1 MTGAA
6 ATGATATGGAGRR
19 AATTAAG
26 AAAAYLV
33 FFLILFAQFPLRGS
47 LPGNTDTWLVGI
59 AIPNTI
65 RSQIGAWLAGADAPG
80 QWLYPEAHPLLHGET
95 ALGTGLLF
103 ALIRT
108 LLPDDVV
115 AYYLFISLIFAGSSW
130 GLFLLARDGLGDDRA
145 AGLAGFA
152 FGVANYTLANIDS
165 PHTSFWGAAFVALL
179 MLRRW
184 LAGAPARFLYCAAA
198 LGGVQVYFSAYVF
211 LFASLWA
218 GLLVLLRGRHLLRR
232 RGVARPLAVAA
243 AIYVLLSAPF
253 FFIYLAA
260 MDDAGFVKPVDHP
273 LFAASCSLNPADLV
287 RALPGNLIYPEGT
300 PLTGRDIG
308 ALRREFARLGRDPG
322 LFDDPETRV
331 IMGPVSP
338 VSMEAHWPSVRR
350 RAHLGLGLYAL
361 AVAGLI
367 GCWRA
372 GARALASGGGSGRA
386 TALELGLVGALGLG
400 LALGP
405 VLMLWGHAYPTLLFP
420 LYDVSPA
427 ARLFRVPVRAFA
439 LTVASVSI
447 SAGYGWLWLHR
458 RWTRGPGSR
467 LRSRA
472 WLGLAL
478 VVIGLENI
486 PFPLPAFAAA
496 PYAAPSRDYVEF
508 LRGLARPDSGRD
520 ATPAEERMPVILDL
534 PSAIGYGGALV
545 GDLFPQN
552 RELIYM
558 NWQTYHR
565 QNVVNGLNG
574 YLPRSR
580 VEMQKAIDA
589 LPDPGAFATLR
600 RLGVRYLALHPDL
613 VLDGSEL
620 RMLAAVRRAPSVRLV
635 FAARRL
641 VVLRLEPDPEG
652 DVAP

>member
-1 MTGAA
+1 VTGAA
-6 ATGATATGGAGRR
+6 ATGAAATGGAGRT
-19 AATTAAG
+19 AATTAVR

-33 FFLILFAQFPLRGS
+33 FFLILFAQFPLRGT

-65 RSQIGAWLAGADAPG
+65 RSQIGAWLAGTAPPG
-80 QWLYPEAHPLLHGET
+80 QWLYPAEHPLLHGET
-95 ALGTGLLF
+95 AVGTSLLF

-108 LLPDDVV
+108 LLPGDVV

-130 GLFLLARDGLGDDRA
+130 GLFLLARDYLGDDRA

-165 PHTSFWGAAFVALL
+165 PHTSFWGLAFVALL
-179 MLRRW
+179 MLRRY
-184 LAGAPARFLYCAAA
+184 LAGASSRHLYCGAA
-198 LGGVQVYFSAYVF
+198 LGGFQVYFSAYVF

-218 GLLVLLRGRHLLRR
+218 LLLLLLRGRHLLRR
-232 RGVARPLAVAA
+232 RGVLGPLAAAA
-243 AIYVLLSAPF
+243 AIFVLISAPF
-253 FFIYLAA
+253 FITYMGA

-273 LFAASCSLNPADLV
+273 LFAATCSLGPADLV
-287 RALPGNLIYPEGT
+287 RALPGNLIYPEGP
-300 PLTGRDIG
+300 PLTGRDLG
-308 ALRREFARLGRDPG
+308 VLRREFARLGRDPG
-322 LFDDPETRV
+322 LLDDPDTRV
-331 IMGPVSP
+331 IMGPGSP
-338 VSMEAHWPSVRR
+338 VSLEAHWPSVRR
-350 RAHLGLGLYAL
+350 RAHIGLGLYAL
-361 AVAGLI
+361 AIAGLI

-372 GARALASGGGSGRA
+372 GARAIAPGAGPGRS
-386 TALELGLVGALGLG
+386 TAIELGLVGTLGLV

-405 VLMLWGHAYPTLLFP
+405 VVMLWGRAHPTLLFP
-420 LYDVSPA
+420 LYDLSPVV
-427 ARLFRVPVRAFA
+427 RLFRIPVRAFA

-447 SAGYGWLWLHR
+447 ASGYGWLCLLR
-458 RWTRGPGSR
+458 QLERVPRPR
-467 LRSRA
+467 LRPLA
-472 WLGLAL
+472 WLAIAL
-478 VVIGLENI
+478 LVIGLENI
-486 PFPLPAFAAA
+486 PFPLPAYAAA
-496 PYAAPSRDYVEF
+496 PYTPPSPDYVDF
-508 LRGLARPDSGRD
+508 LGDLARHDPARET
-520 ATPAEERMPVILDL
+520 APAEERMPVILDL

-565 QNVVNGLNG
+565 QNIVNGLNG

-580 VEMQKAIDA
+580 VEMQKAIGA
-589 LPDPGAFATLR
+589 LPDPAALAMLR

-613 VLDGSEL
+613 VLEDAEL

-641 VVLRLEPDPEG
+641 VVLRLEPESDA
-652 DVAP
+652 AP

>member
-1 MTGAA
+1 MPGAA
-6 ATGATATGGAGRR
+6 VTGGAGRT

-33 FFLILFAQFPLRGS
+33 FFLILFAQFPLRGT

-65 RSQIGAWLAGADAPG
+65 RSQIGAWLAGGAPPG
-80 QWLYPEAHPLLHGET
+80 QWLFPAAHPLLHGET

-103 ALIRT
+103 ALMRT
-108 LLPDDVV
+108 LMPGDVV

-130 GLFLLARDGLGDDRA
+130 GLFLLARDYLGDARA
-145 AGLAGFA
+145 ACLAGFG

-165 PHTSFWGAAFVALL
+165 PHTSFWGLAFVALL
-179 MLRRW
+179 LLRRY
-184 LAGAPARFLYCAAA
+184 LAGAPSRFLYCGAA
-198 LGGVQVYFSAYVF
+198 LGGLQVWFSAYVF

-218 GLLVLLRGRHLLRR
+218 LLLVLLGIRHLSRR
-232 RGVARPLAVAA
+232 PGVVRPLAVAA
-243 AIYVLLSAPF
+243 AIHVLISAPF
-253 FFIYLAA
+253 FITYLGA

-273 LFAASCSLNPADLV
+273 LFAASCSLGPADLV
-287 RALPGNLIYPEGT
+287 RALPGNLIYPEGP

-322 LFDDPETRV
+322 LFDDPDTRM
-331 IMGPVSP
+331 IMGPGSP
-338 VSMEAHWPSVRR
+338 VSLEAHWPSVRR
-350 RAHLGLGLYAL
+350 RAHIGLGLYAL
-361 AVAGLI
+361 AIAGLI

-372 GARALASGGGSGRA
+372 GAGAIAPGAGSGRS
-386 TALELGLVGALGLG
+386 TALELGLVGALGLV

-405 VLMLWGHAYPTLLFP
+405 VVMLWGRAYPTLLFP
-420 LYDVSPA
+420 LYDHFSAV
-427 ARLFRVPVRAFA
+427 RLFRVPVRAFA

-447 SAGYGWLWLHR
+447 AAGYGWLCLLRQWER
-458 RWTRGPGSR
+458 VPRPR
-467 LRSRA
+467 LRPIA
-472 WLGLAL
+472 WLAIALL
-478 VVIGLENI
+478 VVGVENI
-486 PFPLPAFAAA
+486 PFPMPAFAAA
-496 PYAAPSRDYVEF
+496 PYAAPSPDYVDF
-508 LRGLARPDSGRD
+508 LSGLARSGPGRET
-520 ATPAEERMPVILDL
+520 APAAERIPVILDL

-565 QNVVNGLNG
+565 QNIVNGLNG

-589 LPDPGAFATLR
+589 LPDPAALAMLR
-600 RLGVRYLALHPDL
+600 RLGVRYLALHPNL
-613 VLDGSEL
+613 ALDGAEL

-635 FAARRL
+635 YAARGL
-641 VVLRLEPDPEG
+641 VVLRLEPESD
-652 DVAP
+652 DAP